1 MTNKKM
7 RLGLA
12 WLRANVKQELWK
24 VTEEVCLKFLALQQK
39 QLVLYASLLQFSCIN
54 PTILLFSF
62 LCCYQ

>member
-24 VTEEVCLKFLALQQK
+24 VTEEVCLKFLAPQQK
-39 QLVLYASLLQFSCIN
+39 QLV
-54 PTILLFSF
+54 
-62 LCCYQ
+62 

>member
-24 VTEEVCLKFLALQQK
+24 VTEEVRLKFLALQQK
-39 QLVLYASLLQFSCIN
+39 QLV
-54 PTILLFSF
+54 
-62 LCCYQ
+62 

>member
-24 VTEEVCLKFLALQQK
+24 VTEVCLKFLALQQK
-39 QLVLYASLLQFSCIN
+39 QLV
-54 PTILLFSF
+54 
-62 LCCYQ
+62 